1 MPQVEIINRVPMY
14 NNEFKESLKAKINF
28 NKSCNNCGKSWEK
41 EFKRCGG
48 CKNTYYCNKT
58 CQIEDWKTHKHFCC
72 HKKDKVDKK
81 NSASQFLFAI
91 NFHRMLYEENNDVS
105 IIDEKGNIWITVKEE
120 KEKDYYII
128 KTISLLEFKKILE
141 SLNMDNIR
149 AYVNVLKSRSIFIY
163 KNSQTDKIT
172 IC

>member
-1 MPQVEIINRVPMY
+1 MNY
-14 NNEFKESLKAKINF
+14 
-28 NKSCNNCGKSWEK
+28 
-41 EFKRCGG
+41 
-48 CKNTYYCNKT
+48 
-58 CQIEDWKTHKHFCC
+58 
-72 HKKDKVDKK
+72 
-81 NSASQFLFAI
+81 
-91 NFHRMLYEENNDVS
+91 HRMLYEENNDVS